1 MPAKCH
7 HFQVKFVATVQDGG
21 QGRILIPVPFDPDET
36 WEPKPRHHVGG
47 TVDGR
52 RVRGIIEP
60 LDTPNNRSGAW
71 GLVMGP
77 AWGRDCGVPVGR
89 TVKVEL
95 EPEGPQRTDLAE
107 DLAAALDSNPE
118 AGAFFDGLAQF
129 YRKGYVR
136 WIESTKRSPEER
148 ARRIARSVELLSD
161 GVKDYRQG

>member
-1 MPAKCH
+1 VPGRCH

-21 QGRILIPVPFDPDET
+21 RGRIVIPVPFDPDET

-47 TVDGR
+47 TVDNH
-52 RVRGIIEP
+52 RVRGVIERV
-60 LDTPNNRSGAW
+60 DGQQW
-71 GLVMGP
+71 GVIVGP
-77 AWGRDCGVPVGR
+77 AWMRDCGVAVGR

-95 EPEGPQRTDLAE
+95 EPEGPQRTDLAD
-107 DLAAALDSNPE
+107 DLAAALAANPA

-148 ARRIARSVELLSD
+148 ARRIARSIELLSD